1 MRHIVYLLKT
11 QNPEIGL
18 YIKRLDF
25 QTFRDPWLKMK
36 KIIMMNLWL
45 GWQASRL
52 TSLLLNFILPPP
64 TTAWDKN
71 DNINDNS
78 NHIIVIIIIIMI
90 IIITIITITIIPII
104 IIIMII
110 IIIIIIW

>member
-11 QNPEIGL
+11 QNPE
-18 YIKRLDF
+18 
-25 QTFRDPWLKMK
+25 KMK

-71 DNINDNS
+71 NNIINDNNYNNPPA
-78 NHIIVIIIIIMI
+78 NHCLGDIYHLSI
-90 IIITIITITIIPII
+90 
-104 IIIMII
+104 
-110 IIIIIIW
+110 

>member
-71 DNINDNS
+71 DNINNDNNYNNPPA
-78 NHIIVIIIIIMI
+78 NHCLGDIYHLSIIRCCLL
-90 IIITIITITIIPII
+90 
-104 IIIMII
+104 
-110 IIIIIIW
+110 

>member
-71 DNINDNS
+71 DNINNDNNYNNPPA
-78 NHIIVIIIIIMI
+78 NHCQGDIYHLSIIRCG
-90 IIITIITITIIPII
+90 
-104 IIIMII
+104 
-110 IIIIIIW
+110 